1 MLYQG
6 ALFAVED
13 IRRARKFYEEV
24 LGQKVMFDFGTNLS
38 FERGLTFQEGFCE
51 LVGLDPASRVV
62 RSHNTEIYFEE
73 DEIEKV
79 FEKVKAY
86 PGIELLHGLQECPW
100 GQRTFRFYDLDKHI
114 VEIGES
120 MEFVVKRF
128 LRMGLSV
135 EETCAR
141 SQFPPEIVRQLS
153 LQLENEKD

>member
-1 MLYQG
+1 MCIR
-6 ALFAVED
+6 D
-13 IRRARKFYEEV
+13 SIRRARKFYEEV

-73 DEIEKV
+73 DEIEKI

-100 GQRTFRFYDLDKHI
+100 GRC
-114 VEIGES
+114 V
-120 MEFVVKRF
+120 
-128 LRMGLSV
+128 
-135 EETCAR
+135 
-141 SQFPPEIVRQLS
+141 
-153 LQLENEKD
+153 